1 MKKEDDLRVRWVS
14 STSRKQ
20 FRLCYQFLFLLGNWV
35 RERGEKGGRGK
46 GGKWVEMPRSGDGMV
61 GIYRRGEKIGEGIG
75 E

>member
-1 MKKEDDLRVRWVS
+1 M
-14 STSRKQ
+14 
-20 FRLCYQFLFLLGNWV
+20 
-35 RERGEKGGRGK
+35 GEK

>member
-1 MKKEDDLRVRWVS
+1 IKKRAISVTVWILPPRENDISLLLPISIVLGIGVR
-14 STSRKQ
+14 K
-20 FRLCYQFLFLLGNWV
+20 
-35 RERGEKGGRGK
+35 RERWMGEK